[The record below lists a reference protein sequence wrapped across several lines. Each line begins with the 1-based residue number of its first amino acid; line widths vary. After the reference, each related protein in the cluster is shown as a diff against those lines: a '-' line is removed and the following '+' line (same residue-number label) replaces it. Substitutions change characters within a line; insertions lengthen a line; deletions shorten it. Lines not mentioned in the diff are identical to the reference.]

1 MNILLI
7 SHHFPSDLSK
17 SRQGTFKR
25 MGLFI
30 DALKTIA
37 QLDILFFTPSDIDSS
52 ASNTKHLEQTLAE
65 FWQIDSLCLFLHP
78 SASPTQGKLA
88 QQLGGMANFYQQSDF
103 YTTPDKVQAIATCI
117 KETRP
122 DLIFAHRL
130 NSLAP
135 LMQLQGELPPII
147 FDLDDIEHIKF
158 MRQIR
163 QPPTRPQTLLYY
175 LQVPTR
181 LRGELC
187 GIRLATRTFVCS
199 ELDRRYLSD
208 RWHLPGVVTI
218 PNAVAIPKSAP
229 LTPEPTLML
238 LGGYYYFPNLNA
250 ANFLI
255 EKVWPLVHQARPDA
269 TLIIAGTHPENLRAH
284 GKGVPGVEFTG
295 FVDDLDALYA
305 QSRVVCCPILSGG
318 GTRVKMI
325 EAAAYGKAIVS
336 TRIGAEG
343 LEMVNGRDFLER
355 DSPQDFAKACLE
367 LLSDDNRC
375 TALGTAA
382 RAAAVQHYDR
392 ANIVHR
398 IQTEILAVGGVAPTK
413 DHACQS

>member
-1 MNILLI
+1 MRILVI
-7 SHHFPSDLSK
+7 SHHYPIDLLK

-30 DALKTIA
+30 DALKA
-37 QLDILFFTPSDIDSS
+37 LGNLDILFFTPSDIDTFP
-52 ASNTKHLEQTLAE
+52 ANTQYLEQTLAE
-65 FWQIDSLCLFLHP
+65 FWQIDALRLFLHP
-78 SASPTQGKLA
+78 STGPTQSKLA
-88 QQLGGMANFYQQSDF
+88 QQLGGIANFYQQSDF
-103 YTTPDKVQAIATCI
+103 YTTSDKVQAIANCI

-135 LMQLQGELPPII
+135 LMQLQGELPPIA

-175 LQVPTR
+175 LQVPAR
-181 LRGELC
+181 LRGELR

-199 ELDRRYLSD
+199 ELDRRYLAD
-208 RWHLPGVVTI
+208 RWHLPNVVTI
-218 PNAVAIPKSAP
+218 PNAVFIPQPAP

-238 LGGYYYFPNLNA
+238 IGGYYYFPNLNA

-255 EKVWPLVHQARPDA
+255 EKVWPLVHSARPDA
-269 TLIIAGTHPENLRAH
+269 KLIIAGIYPENIRTYD
-284 GKGVPGVEFTG
+284 KGVPGVDFTG

-343 LEMVNGRDFLER
+343 LEMVNGRDFLQR
-355 DSPQDFAKACLE
+355 DTPQDFAQACLE
-367 LLSDDNRC
+367 LLEDGDRC
-375 TALGTAA
+375 QSLGDAA
-382 RAAAVQHYDR
+382 RSVALEQYDR
-392 ANIVHR
+392 TAIIGAIQRQLLTIVDPV
-398 IQTEILAVGGVAPTK
+398 QVSLSA
-413 DHACQS
+413 S